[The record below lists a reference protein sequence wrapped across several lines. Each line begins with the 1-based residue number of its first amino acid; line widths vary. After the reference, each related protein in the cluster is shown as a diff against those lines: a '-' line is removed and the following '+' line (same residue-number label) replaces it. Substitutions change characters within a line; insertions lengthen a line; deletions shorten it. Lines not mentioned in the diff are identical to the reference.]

1 MADIDKPRRSF
12 LARIAALF
20 GGLALLEAG
29 WIATSFFGARR
40 RASAAPD
47 KSVELIAGPI
57 ERFEPGSVTA
67 FGEGHFY
74 LARLEDGGFRKCTHL
89 GCTVPWSANEQRF
102 SCPCHGSAF
111 DSCPCHGS
119 AFDIR
124 GDVLSAPATR
134 ALDRFA
140 VKIDNGVVKVDTSR
154 PIRRAVFDV
163 EQVTRA

>member
-40 RASAAPD
+40 KASAAPD

-74 LARLEDGGFRKCTHL
+74 LARLEDGGFLALHRKCTHL

-102 SCPCHGSAF
+102 
-111 DSCPCHGS
+111 SCPCHGS

>member
-40 RASAAPD
+40 KASAAPD

-74 LARLEDGGFRKCTHL
+74 LARLEDGGFLALHRKCTHL

-102 SCPCHGSAF
+102 
-111 DSCPCHGS
+111 SCPCHGS

-163 EQVTRA
+163 EQVARA

>member
-74 LARLEDGGFRKCTHL
+74 LARLEDGGFLALHRKCTHL

-102 SCPCHGSAF
+102 
-111 DSCPCHGS
+111 SCPCHGS

-163 EQVTRA
+163 EQVARA

>member
-74 LARLEDGGFRKCTHL
+74 LARLEDGGFLALHRKCTHL

-102 SCPCHGSAF
+102 
-111 DSCPCHGS
+111 SCPCHGS